1 MKHIKPISL
10 SLIALLVAL
19 LVTGL
24 AACGSQAP
32 TVDWE
37 LKISG
42 AVNKPLT
49 LSYGDLAKMP
59 QTELKD
65 VLMEK
70 SLGED
75 TVGSWSGASLAEILK
90 QAEASSNLASIT
102 ALAADGYAI
111 EISKDE
117 LQDAIVALKEN
128 GEWITTADKEHG
140 PIRLVCPHTPANRWV
155 FQLQEIQVN
164 E

>member
-1 MKHIKPISL
+1 MKHKPIVL
-10 SLIALLVAL
+10 SLIVLLTILGVTS
-19 LVTGL
+19 LVG
-24 AACGSQAP
+24 CGGGAP
-32 TVDWE
+32 KVDWE

-49 LSYGDLAKMP
+49 LNYADLAKMP
-59 QTELKD
+59 QTDLKD

-75 TVGSWSGASLAEILK
+75 TVGSWSGVNLEDILK
-90 QAEASSNLASIT
+90 QAGASANYVSVT
-102 ALAADGYAI
+102 ATAADGYAI

-128 GEWITTADKEHG
+128 GEWIASADQEHG